1 MLIHYLFYSF
11 SSVCFFY
18 FGSLREKHFTSFRP
32 CTSGSLWKIWSFWW
46 YVILI
51 GTNFNYIFFFIQFI
65 WSNMNICT
73 MWAHSGYFVFL
84 VHGPRNGSSSMRH
97 RTGHE
102 YESSSMI
109 SSDLETTSF
118 VDSEEDASSRITMT
132 TGNLIF
138 SFVTIH

>member
-1 MLIHYLFYSF
+1 
-11 SSVCFFY
+11 
-18 FGSLREKHFTSFRP
+18 
-32 CTSGSLWKIWSFWW
+32 
-46 YVILI
+46 
-51 GTNFNYIFFFIQFI
+51 
-65 WSNMNICT
+65 
-73 MWAHSGYFVFL
+73 
-84 VHGPRNGSSSMRH
+84 MRH